1 MLEWDGSKTYA
12 SWDSD
17 SADRVND
24 ITLLDAAA
32 TEHSEGA
39 AGGNSNAVT
48 ISVASGLCI
57 VALGI
62 YAAMRC
68 GKKTV
73 GDDFMRA

>member
-12 SWDSD
+12 SWDSN
-17 SADRVND
+17 SAEKVSDF
-24 ITLLDAAA
+24 TLLDAAA
-32 TEHSEGA
+32 ATEYSESA
-39 AGGNSNAVT
+39 AGGNSTAVT

-62 YAAMRC
+62 YAMRC